1 MAEYVE
7 KIGVQGAHVR
17 YWYYMWEKIDHLSD
31 EGVLLFAGQRQ
42 YFYMFAIFKVRTLLS
57 SSNSIFFN
65 VFMTLKL
72 AVTFEYIQNNP
83 CLRVL
88 SDLT

>member
-42 YFYMFAIFKVRTLLS
+42 YFYMFANFKVRTLLS
-57 SSNSIFFN
+57 SSNSIFFLC
-65 VFMTLKL
+65 FYDLKASCHFRIYSKQSL
-72 AVTFEYIQNNP
+72 FKGTF
-83 CLRVL
+83 
-88 SDLT
+88 

>member
-1 MAEYVE
+1 M
-7 KIGVQGAHVR
+7 
-17 YWYYMWEKIDHLSD
+17 DNPSD
-31 EGVLLFAGQRQ
+31 QRVLLFAGQRQ
-42 YFYMFAIFKVRTLLS
+42 YFHVWYFQGSYSSELFKFP
-57 SSNSIFFN
+57 FFY

-88 SDLT
+88 FDLT